1 MRPCA
6 STIVVCFF
14 CVQSLGHSKLIC
26 CFSADRPTI
35 LIDQAEK
42 IKNCIIRNIRAIIRI
57 ITVQTTWKVLMA
69 TGSDF
74 AWPSVTVKQSS
85 TVLKGRSIVKC
96 NWSDKFATL
105 LEKAGR
111 EFSTEVVIQVIISKS
126 ERLDTTHTVLL
137 DAPVK
142 LLETYGCLHVCYYL
156 TDNTA
161 REPAQGVEMP

>member
-1 MRPCA
+1 
-6 STIVVCFF
+6 
-14 CVQSLGHSKLIC
+14 
-26 CFSADRPTI
+26 
-35 LIDQAEK
+35 
-42 IKNCIIRNIRAIIRI
+42 
-57 ITVQTTWKVLMA
+57 MA

-96 NWSDKFATL
+96 NWSDNFATL

-142 LLETYGCLHVCYYL
+142 LLEMYGCLYVCYYL
-156 TDNTA
+156 ADNTI
-161 REPAQGVEMP
+161 REPAQGVQYALTFPMHMLQLLF